1 MWKAWSYYSSSI
13 VEGSSLVFFFL
24 GGGGGGGGGGE
35 EVRAGAG
42 GKWVKAGALDGFGV
56 GKEDIQERSARAKLF
71 ASHTHSGLSCNRL

>member
-1 MWKAWSYYSSSI
+1 M
-13 VEGSSLVFFFL
+13 
-24 GGGGGGGGGGE
+24 
-35 EVRAGAG
+35 RAGAG